1 MGKSYF
7 YVIKAHLQVFLF
19 KFAESL
25 ADYKRLRGGVEFV
38 TKFPLTSIGKIVR
51 REIADMVKAE
61 LKRRL
66 HINKLTFDDMYCEHS
81 KHISTRI

>member
-1 MGKSYF
+1 MGKSYLF
-7 YVIKAHLQVFLF
+7 IKAHFQVFLF

-51 REIADMVKAE
+51 REITDMVKAE
-61 LKRRL
+61 FKRRT
-66 HINKLTFDDMYCEHS
+66 IVKGCT
-81 KHISTRI
+81 